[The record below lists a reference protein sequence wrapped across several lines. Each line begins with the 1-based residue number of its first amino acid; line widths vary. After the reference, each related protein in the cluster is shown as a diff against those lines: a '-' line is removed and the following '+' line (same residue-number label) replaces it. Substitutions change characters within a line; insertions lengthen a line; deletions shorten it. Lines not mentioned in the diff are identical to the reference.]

1 MGEVPTEA
9 FVKDYKD
16 VSGVKMAFTRV
27 NRIAGQEILVHLDS
41 IEVNVDIPK
50 DRFDLPEDIKA
61 LLRKNG
67 AVNDAK

>member
-1 MGEVPTEA
+1 
-9 FVKDYKD
+9 
-16 VSGVKMAFTRV
+16 MAFTRV
-27 NRIAGQEILVHLDS
+27 NRIAGQEIQVHLDS